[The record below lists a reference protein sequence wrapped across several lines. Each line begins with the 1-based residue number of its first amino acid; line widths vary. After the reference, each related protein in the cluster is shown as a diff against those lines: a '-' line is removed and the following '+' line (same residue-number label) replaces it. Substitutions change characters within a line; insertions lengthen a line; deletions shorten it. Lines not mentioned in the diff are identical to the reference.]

1 MSSVRCTGATRSSSG
16 HGGDMV
22 SGGRSSA
29 ATGYGLELANARG
42 ERGVLHG
49 GSPRSCREGQWAR
62 GRAGVA
68 EFDGERR
75 RAEAWE

>member
-22 SGGRSSA
+22 SGDRSSVT
-29 ATGYGLELANARG
+29 TGYGLELANARG
-42 ERGVLHG
+42 ERGVLHR

>member
-1 MSSVRCTGATRSSSG
+1 
-16 HGGDMV
+16 MV

-68 EFDGERR
+68 EFDGDGTG
-75 RAEAWE
+75 AEARR